1 VVRQAGSRGEK
12 KLFFLLHLETIWFIM
27 RLIELVNGS
36 RIRKFEGLPDDPRK
50 SWSNPHVI
58 AEVEIAMFTG
68 FGQPM
73 EFFS

>member
-1 VVRQAGSRGEK
+1 
-12 KLFFLLHLETIWFIM
+12 M

-36 RIRKFEGLPDDPRK
+36 RIRKFEGLPEDPRK
-50 SWSNPHVI
+50 SWTNPHVI